1 MSAELDKMYS
11 SLLNNQVPS
20 IWANRAYPSLK
31 PLASFY
37 EDMIKRVNF
46 FRDWFN
52 LEFGYPKG
60 YWISAFFFPQGFL
73 TSVL

>member
-11 SLLNNQVPS
+11 SLLNNQVPQ
-20 IWANRAYPSLK
+20 IWASKAYPSLK

-46 FRDWFN
+46 FRDWFS
-52 LEFGYPKG
+52 LEGMHPKA
-60 YWISAFFFPQGFL
+60 YWISAFFFP
-73 TSVL
+73 